1 MVTKKIKHKK
11 ADGSIIELDIGVNAS
26 NVDGTLAA
34 ANGGTGASTIAD
46 ARKNLAILQSV
57 TVGNILNETAEG
69 GWYKALTI
77 PAVTSGWGTY
87 TVRLLITAPNNV
99 NNAFAPY
106 VADLR
111 LVSNGSGMSTPTVYL
126 ARGDEKHIDKLFIV
140 QKDGERSPIEIWYCN
155 TAAYS
160 QITIQ
165 VISVISRILHYDCS
179 HLVILNETDPRTA
192 KSSYTSGYTAYS
204 FDERKFVAPVPSAAR
219 LSTPRTVSLTGDATG
234 SSTFDG
240 SENINIP
247 VTIPDMKA
255 ASSSAAGKAG
265 LVPAPAA
272 GAQGKFLRGDGTW
285 QTPTNTTYSN
295 MTGAT
300 TSAAGK
306 AGLVP
311 APAKGAANR
320 YLRSDGSWAVPP
332 DTNTTYSN
340 MTGATADAAGKAGL
354 VPAPAAGK
362 QASYLRG
369 DGTWAVPTNTDTKT
383 TQTNTTTSAD
393 YRILLSQNANDTTE
407 TQGARKSTNFRA
419 NPSTG
424 ALYAKGYDRVDITG
438 QTLNINTLTLSA
450 GSPEIMRYIE
460 KTNGGAANITNIP
473 VEDAPFILDI
483 ELIRWASAT
492 DYVTMQTFRSI
503 SQKTY
508 EYVRYCTSG
517 TWSSWTTRVFT
528 DTKYSNMTAAT
539 ASAAGKAGL
548 VPAPGAGAQGKFL
561 RGDGTWQTPTNTTYS
576 NMTGATSSAAGKA
589 GLVPAPAAGAQ
600 GKFLRGDG
608 TWQTPTNTTYSNMTG
623 ATTSAAGKAGLVPAP
638 AKGAANRYLR
648 SDGIWAVPPDTNTTY
663 TLSSFGITATAAELN
678 KLDGLAT
685 TKTELGY
692 LDGVTSNVQTQLNG
706 KLSTSGTAAKATVLA
721 TARTINGTSFNGS
734 ANITT
739 ANWGT
744 SRAIKIGKTSKNV
757 NGSAN
762 VTWTLAEIGA
772 TAASHTSD
780 SGWHVAVQ
788 SSTPATSRLWA
799 W

>member
-99 NNAFAPY
+99 NNAFASY

-111 LVSNGSGMSTPTVYL
+111 LVSDGSGMSTPTVYL

-300 TSAAGK
+300 S
-306 AGLVP
+306 
-311 APAKGAANR
+311 
-320 YLRSDGSWAVPP
+320 
-332 DTNTTYSN
+332 
-340 MTGATADAAGKAGL
+340 
-354 VPAPAAGK
+354 
-362 QASYLRG
+362 
-369 DGTWAVPTNTDTKT
+369 
-383 TQTNTTTSAD
+383 
-393 YRILLSQNANDTTE
+393 
-407 TQGARKSTNFRA
+407 
-419 NPSTG
+419 
-424 ALYAKGYDRVDITG
+424 
-438 QTLNINTLTLSA
+438 
-450 GSPEIMRYIE
+450 
-460 KTNGGAANITNIP
+460 
-473 VEDAPFILDI
+473 
-483 ELIRWASAT
+483 
-492 DYVTMQTFRSI
+492 
-503 SQKTY
+503 
-508 EYVRYCTSG
+508 
-517 TWSSWTTRVFT
+517 
-528 DTKYSNMTAAT
+528 
-539 ASAAGKAGL
+539 
-548 VPAPGAGAQGKFL
+548 
-561 RGDGTWQTPTNTTYS
+561 
-576 NMTGATSSAAGKA
+576 
-589 GLVPAPAAGAQ
+589 
-600 GKFLRGDG
+600 
-608 TWQTPTNTTYSNMTG
+608 
-623 ATTSAAGKAGLVPAP
+623 SAAGKAGLVPAP

-744 SRAIKIGKTSKNV
+744 SRAIKIGNTSKNV
-757 NGSAN
+757 NGSAG

-772 TAASHTSD
+772 APSSHTSA
-780 SGWHVAVQ
+780 SGWHVAIQ
-788 SSTPATSRLWA
+788 ESAPATSRLWA

>member
-1 MVTKKIKHKK
+1 
-11 ADGSIIELDIGVNAS
+11 
-26 NVDGTLAA
+26 
-34 ANGGTGASTIAD
+34 
-46 ARKNLAILQSV
+46 
-57 TVGNILNETAEG
+57 
-69 GWYKALTI
+69 
-77 PAVTSGWGTY
+77 
-87 TVRLLITAPNNV
+87 
-99 NNAFAPY
+99 
-106 VADLR
+106 
-111 LVSNGSGMSTPTVYL
+111 
-126 ARGDEKHIDKLFIV
+126 
-140 QKDGERSPIEIWYCN
+140 
-155 TAAYS
+155 
-160 QITIQ
+160 
-165 VISVISRILHYDCS
+165 
-179 HLVILNETDPRTA
+179 
-192 KSSYTSGYTAYS
+192 
-204 FDERKFVAPVPSAAR
+204 
-219 LSTPRTVSLTGDATG
+219 
-234 SSTFDG
+234 
-240 SENINIP
+240 
-247 VTIPDMKA
+247 MKA

-473 VEDAPFILDI
+473 VADAPFILDV

-503 SQKTY
+503 NQKTY

-528 DTKYSNMTAAT
+528 DTKYSNMT
-539 ASAAGKAGL
+539 
-548 VPAPGAGAQGKFL
+548 
-561 RGDGTWQTPTNTTYS
+561 
-576 NMTGATSSAAGKA
+576 GATS
-589 GLVPAPAAGAQ
+589 
-600 GKFLRGDG
+600 
-608 TWQTPTNTTYSNMTG
+608 
-623 ATTSAAGKAGLVPAP
+623 SAAGKAGLVPAP

-648 SDGIWAVPPDTNTTY
+648 SDGTWAVPPDTNTTY

-692 LDGVTSNVQTQLNG
+692 LDGVTGNVQTQLNG
-706 KLSTSGTAAKATVLA
+706 KAASSHTHNYAGASSAGGAANSATKLA
-721 TARTINGTSFNGS
+721 TARTINGTSFNGT

-744 SRAIKIGKTSKNV
+744 SRAIKIGNTSKNV
-757 NGSAN
+757 NGSAG

-772 TAASHTSD
+772 APSSHTSA
-780 SGWHVAVQ
+780 SGWHVAIQ
-788 SSTPATSRLWA
+788 ESAPSTSRLWA